1 MARIITKFKYLKP
14 DERNHFGG
22 YAEYI
27 ATREG
32 VEKIDESKR
41 NAPATNK
48 QKQLIKKILSDFP
61 DSKSSLEYE
70 DYLKEK
76 TVGAA
81 SEFITRAL
89 EENADEML
97 HTKTYADYIATRPRA
112 ERFGSHGLFTDDGV
126 AVDLKKVSDE
136 LNAHTGNVW
145 TAIVSLRREDAER
158 LGFEN
163 GSRWRDMLRS
173 QAQTLSENL
182 RIPMSNLRWFAAFH
196 NESHHPH
203 IHLIA
208 YSTNPNEGY
217 LSEKGVMALRSSFAK
232 DIFAQDLLCEYKKQ
246 TEHRD
251 ALKVQSREVLAELI
265 AKINGGTYDNPQVE
279 DLLQALA
286 KRLAVT
292 NGKKQYGYLRKDIKE
307 IINNIVDDLG
317 KDERIAALYDLWY
330 ESKET
335 ALKVYSE
342 SQPERLPLSQNKEFK
357 SVKNIVIAE
366 AMKLNLPTDEI
377 EETDEPTEPDRE
389 PTVEETES
397 PDPPPPPMDEYERTV
412 ADANKGN
419 KWSQYRA
426 AKFMLDRDGD
436 HYDPKKAVEYLTKSA
451 KQGYTVAKYMLGKLY
466 LRGEDVPKQMLHAL
480 HWLESAVKD
489 DNQYAEY
496 LLGKTFLKG
505 VDVERDTDR
514 AESLLRRSSEQGNKY
529 AAYTLGKA
537 YLDGDI
543 LAQNIDEAVRL
554 LNLSAS
560 KGFAPA
566 QFILGRL
573 LYKGEVVP
581 KDIKKSVEWLDRAAA
596 QKNLYAAYLA
606 GKIYLTEDA
615 VKNVQKA
622 IHSFKIAAENGN
634 DYAEYQLGKI
644 YLYGKDIPRDTDKAM
659 HYLHLAAEHGNQY
672 AAQLIHSI
680 RVNGNWTAA
689 LASLRLLGHMA
700 RVIQNGWRMSAEA
713 EKTASTASCAERS
726 KKRNRL
732 TDSNN
737 STGRLHIHFMRNL
750 LFERRNS
757 CQPNTFTLQPGKRKR
772 LGRQTWSHSCKA
784 RANASNAPARNM
796 CGVTAQKRLRS
807 EEICGFINMN
817 ASVATPLTSSV
828 DFITWTFRRPSI
840 FCLAITAA
848 PFRKPSRS
856 SESRQSRSPFRRK
869 MIICGVCMPICL
881 TAEG

>member
-1 MARIITKFKYLKP
+1 MARLITKFKYLKP
-14 DERNHFGG
+14 EDRKNIGG

-32 VEKIDESKR
+32 VEKIDESRKF
-41 NAPATNK
+41 APATNK

-81 SEFITRAL
+81 SEFITRML
-89 EENADEML
+89 EENADEMM
-97 HTKTYADYIATRPRA
+97 HTTTYADYIATRPRA

-126 AVDLKKVSDE
+126 AVDLQKVSHK

-158 LGFEN
+158 LGYDN

-196 NESHHPH
+196 NESYHPH
-203 IHLIA
+203 VHMIV
-208 YSTNPNEGY
+208 YSTDPTEGY

-265 AKINGGTYDNPQVE
+265 TKINSGTYDNPQVE
-279 DLLQALA
+279 DLLQTLA

-307 IINNIVDDLG
+307 IINSIVDELG

-330 ESKET
+330 ESKKT
-335 ALKVYSE
+335 AHRVYSE

-357 SVKNIVIAE
+357 SVKNMVIAE
-366 AMKLNLPTDEI
+366 AMKLNLPTDEV

-389 PTVEETES
+389 PTAEEAES

-412 ADANKGN
+412 ADADKGN

-426 AKFMLDRDGD
+426 AKFMLDRYGD
-436 HYDPKKAVEYLTKSA
+436 HYDPKKAVEYLTRSA

-466 LRGEDVPKQMLHAL
+466 LKGEDVPKQMLHAL

-505 VDVERDTDR
+505 EDIERDTER

-537 YLDGDI
+537 YLNGDI
-543 LAQNIDEAVRL
+543 LTQNIDEAVRL

-560 KGFAPA
+560 RNFAPA
-566 QFILGRL
+566 EFVLGRL
-573 LYKGEVVP
+573 LYKGEVIQ
-581 KDIKKSVEWLDRAAA
+581 KDILAALKYLGRAAA
-596 QKNLYAAYLA
+596 QKNPYAAYLA
-606 GKIYLTEDA
+606 GKIYLTEESVNDI
-615 VKNVQKA
+615 QKA
-622 IHSFKIAAENGN
+622 VRSFELAAENGN
-634 DYAEYQLGKI
+634 DHAEYQLGRI
-644 YLYGKDIPRDTDKAM
+644 YLYGNGVPKDYDTAM
-659 HYLHLAAEHGNQY
+659 YYLHLAADHGNNY
-672 AAQLIHSI
+672 AAQLLHSI
-680 RVNGNWTAA
+680 RVNGNFAAA
-689 LASLRLLGHMA
+689 LASLRLLGHTA
-700 RVIQNGWRMSAEA
+700 RIIQN
-713 EKTASTASCAERS
+713 
-726 KKRNRL
+726 RL
-732 TDSNN
+732 ED
-737 STGRLHIHFMRNL
+737 
-750 LFERRNS
+750 ERR
-757 CQPNTFTLQPGKRKR
+757 
-772 LGRQTWSHSCKA
+772 
-784 RANASNAPARNM
+784 
-796 CGVTAQKRLRS
+796 
-807 EEICGFINMN
+807 
-817 ASVATPLTSSV
+817 
-828 DFITWTFRRPSI
+828 
-840 FCLAITAA
+840 
-848 PFRKPSRS
+848 
-856 SESRQSRSPFRRK
+856 SRQGSIDRKLRRK
-869 MIICGVCMPICL
+869 IEEKKQAHGL
-881 TAEG
+881 KQ

>member
-1 MARIITKFKYLKP
+1 MARLITKFKYLKP

-32 VEKIDESKR
+32 VEKIDKSKR

-76 TVGAA
+76 TVGTA
-81 SEFITRAL
+81 SEFITRML
-89 EENADEML
+89 EENADEMM

-158 LGFEN
+158 LGYDN

-173 QAQTLSENL
+173 QTQALSENL
-182 RIPMSNLRWFAAFH
+182 KIPMSHLRWFAAFH

-217 LSEKGVMALRSSFAK
+217 LSEKGVMSLRSSFAK
-232 DIFAQDLLCEYKKQ
+232 DIFAQDLFCEYKKQ

-307 IINNIVDDLG
+307 IINNIVDELG

-335 ALKVYSE
+335 AHKVYGE

-357 SVKNIVIAE
+357 SVKNLVISE
-366 AMKLNLPTDEI
+366 AMKLNLPADGI
-377 EETDEPTEPDRE
+377 EEPEPIEPDDEPSD
-389 PTVEETES
+389 EEIES
-397 PDPPPPPMDEYERTV
+397 PDVPQEDADPP
-412 ADANKGN
+412 N
-419 KWSQYRA
+419 KWQLYRM
-426 AKFMLDRDGD
+426 AKEHLDRDGD
-436 HYDPKKAVEYLTKSA
+436 SYDPRKAVEYLTQSA

-466 LRGEDVPKQMLHAL
+466 LKGEDVPKQMLHAL
-480 HWLESAVKD
+480 HWLESAVQD

-505 VDVERDTDR
+505 EDIERDTER
-514 AESLLRRSSEQGNKY
+514 AESLLRRSAEQGNKY

-560 KGFAPA
+560 KNFAPA

-573 LYKGEVVP
+573 LYKGEVIP
-581 KDIKKSVEWLDRAAA
+581 KDIRQAVRWLDRAAA
-596 QKNLYAAYLA
+596 QKNPYAAHLA
-606 GKIYLTEDA
+606 GKIYLTEDE
-615 VKNVQKA
+615 VKDIQKA
-622 IHSFKIAAENGN
+622 IRSFIVAAENGN

-659 HYLHLAAEHGNQY
+659 YYLHLAAEHGNQY

-700 RVIQNGWRMSAEA
+700 RVIQN
-713 EKTASTASCAERS
+713 
-726 KKRNRL
+726 RL
-732 TDSNN
+732 ED
-737 STGRLHIHFMRNL
+737 
-750 LFERRNS
+750 ERRGRENS
-757 CQPNTFTLQPGKRKR
+757 IDRK
-772 LGRQTWSHSCKA
+772 L
-784 RANASNAPARNM
+784 
-796 CGVTAQKRLRS
+796 
-807 EEICGFINMN
+807 
-817 ASVATPLTSSV
+817 
-828 DFITWTFRRPSI
+828 
-840 FCLAITAA
+840 
-848 PFRKPSRS
+848 
-856 SESRQSRSPFRRK
+856 RRK
-869 MIICGVCMPICL
+869 IEEKKQAHGL
-881 TAEG
+881 KQ

>member
-1 MARIITKFKYLKP
+1 MARLITKFKYLKP
-14 DERNHFGG
+14 EDRKNVGG

-61 DSKSSLEYE
+61 DSRSSLEYE

-76 TVGAA
+76 TVGAV

-89 EENADEML
+89 EENADEMM

-112 ERFGSHGLFTDDGV
+112 ERIGSHGLFTDDGV
-126 AVDLKKVSDE
+126 AVDLQKVSDE

-158 LGFEN
+158 LGFDN
-163 GSRWRDMLRS
+163 GSRWRNMLRS
-173 QAQTLSENL
+173 QTQTLSDNL

-196 NESHHPH
+196 NEGHHPH

-208 YSTNPNEGY
+208 YSINPNEGY

-251 ALKVQSREVLAELI
+251 ALKVQSHEVLAELI

-292 NGKKQYGYLRKDIKE
+292 NGKKQYGYLRKDIKG
-307 IINNIVDDLG
+307 IIDNIVDELS
-317 KDERIAALYDLWY
+317 KDERIADLYNLWY
-330 ESKET
+330 KSKES
-335 ALKVYSE
+335 ALKVYAEE
-342 SQPERLPLSQNKEFK
+342 SPERVPLSQNKVFK
-357 SVKNIVIAE
+357 FVKNLVINE
-366 AMKLNLPTDEI
+366 AMKLNLPTDDI
-377 EETDEPTEPDRE
+377 EEPEPTEPEYE
-389 PTVEETES
+389 PTSEEIEGEDVPQEDS
-397 PDPPPPPMDEYERTV
+397 APP
-412 ADANKGN
+412 N
-419 KWSQYRA
+419 KWQLYRM
-426 AKFMLDRDGD
+426 AKEHLDRDGD
-436 HYDPKKAVEYLTKSA
+436 CYDPRKAVEYLTKSA

-489 DNQYAEY
+489 DNPYAEY

-505 VDVERDTDR
+505 EDIERDTER

-537 YLDGDI
+537 YLDGDV
-543 LAQNIDEAVRL
+543 LAQSIDEAVRL

-560 KGFAPA
+560 KCFAPA

-573 LYKGEVVP
+573 LYKGEVIP
-581 KDIKKSVEWLDRAAA
+581 KNITKAVEWLDRATA
-596 QKNLYAAYLA
+596 QKNPYAAYLA
-606 GKIYLTEDA
+606 GKIYLTEDE

-622 IHSFKIAAENGN
+622 IRSFKIAAENGN
-634 DYAEYQLGKI
+634 DFAEYQLGKI
-644 YLYGKDIPRDTDKAM
+644 YLYGKDVPRDTDTAM
-659 HYLHLAAEHGNQY
+659 YYLQLAAEHGNQY

-680 RVNGNWTAA
+680 KVNGNWTAA
-689 LASLRLLGHMA
+689 LASLRLLGHIA
-700 RVIQNGWRMSAEA
+700 RIIKN
-713 EKTASTASCAERS
+713 
-726 KKRNRL
+726 
-732 TDSNN
+732 
-737 STGRLHIHFMRNL
+737 HI
-750 LFERRNS
+750 ED
-757 CQPNTFTLQPGKRKR
+757 KRKGGGTDR
-772 LGRQTWSHSCKA
+772 KLLRKIEDKKQ
-784 RANASNAPARNM
+784 
-796 CGVTAQKRLRS
+796 AQGLK
-807 EEICGFINMN
+807 
-817 ASVATPLTSSV
+817 
-828 DFITWTFRRPSI
+828 
-840 FCLAITAA
+840 
-848 PFRKPSRS
+848 
-856 SESRQSRSPFRRK
+856 Q
-869 MIICGVCMPICL
+869 
-881 TAEG
+881 

>member
-1 MARIITKFKYLKP
+1 MARLITKFKYLKP

-41 NAPATNK
+41 NTPATNK

-81 SEFITRAL
+81 SEFITRML
-89 EENADEML
+89 EENADEMM

-158 LGFEN
+158 LGFDN

-208 YSTNPNEGY
+208 YSTDPNEGY

-307 IINNIVDDLG
+307 IINSIVDELG

-357 SVKNIVIAE
+357 FVKNLVINE
-366 AMKLNLPTDEI
+366 AMKLNLPTDDI
-377 EETDEPTEPDRE
+377 EEPEPTEPEYE
-389 PTVEETES
+389 PTSEEIEGEDVPQEDS
-397 PDPPPPPMDEYERTV
+397 APP
-412 ADANKGN
+412 N
-419 KWSQYRA
+419 KWQLYRM
-426 AKFMLDRDGD
+426 AKEHLDRDGD
-436 HYDPKKAVEYLTKSA
+436 CYDPRKAVEYLTKSA

-480 HWLESAVKD
+480 HWLESAVQD

-496 LLGKTFLKG
+496 LLGKTFLNG
-505 VDVERDTDR
+505 EDMERDTER
-514 AESLLRRSSEQGNKY
+514 AESLLRRSAEQGNKY

-543 LAQNIDEAVRL
+543 LAQSIDEAVRL

-573 LYKGEVVP
+573 LYKGEVTP
-581 KDIKKSVEWLDRAAA
+581 KDIRQAVRWLDRAAG
-596 QKNLYAAYLA
+596 QKNPYAAYLA

-615 VKNVQKA
+615 VKDIQKA
-622 IHSFKIAAENGN
+622 IRSFKIAAENGN
-634 DYAEYQLGKI
+634 NYAEYQLGKI
-644 YLYGKDIPRDTDKAM
+644 YLYGKDVPRDTDTAM
-659 HYLHLAAEHGNQY
+659 YYLQLAAEHGNQY
-672 AAQLIHSI
+672 AAQFIHSI
-680 RVNGNWTAA
+680 KVNGNWTAA
-689 LASLRLLGHMA
+689 LASLRLLGHIA
-700 RVIQNGWRMSAEA
+700 RIIKSRIE
-713 EKTASTASCAERS
+713 
-726 KKRNRL
+726 
-732 TDSNN
+732 D
-737 STGRLHIHFMRNL
+737 
-750 LFERRNS
+750 
-757 CQPNTFTLQPGKRKR
+757 KRKGSGTDR
-772 LGRQTWSHSCKA
+772 KLLRKIEEKKQ
-784 RANASNAPARNM
+784 
-796 CGVTAQKRLRS
+796 AQGLK
-807 EEICGFINMN
+807 
-817 ASVATPLTSSV
+817 
-828 DFITWTFRRPSI
+828 
-840 FCLAITAA
+840 
-848 PFRKPSRS
+848 
-856 SESRQSRSPFRRK
+856 Q
-869 MIICGVCMPICL
+869 
-881 TAEG
+881 

>member
-1 MARIITKFKYLKP
+1 MARLITKFKYLRP

-70 DYLKEK
+70 DYLKDK
-76 TVGAA
+76 TIGAA
-81 SEFITRAL
+81 SEFITRMF
-89 EENADEML
+89 EENADEMM

-158 LGFEN
+158 LGFDN

-208 YSTNPNEGY
+208 YSINPNEGY

-279 DLLQALA
+279 DMLQALA

-307 IINNIVDDLG
+307 IINSIVDELG

-357 SVKNIVIAE
+357 FVKNLVINE
-366 AMKLNLPTDEI
+366 AMKLNLPTDDI
-377 EETDEPTEPDRE
+377 EEPEPTEPEYE
-389 PTVEETES
+389 PTSEEIEGEDVPQEDS
-397 PDPPPPPMDEYERTV
+397 APP
-412 ADANKGN
+412 N
-419 KWSQYRA
+419 KWQLYRM
-426 AKFMLDRDGD
+426 AKEHLDRDGD
-436 HYDPKKAVEYLTKSA
+436 CYDPRKAVEYLTKSA

-480 HWLESAVKD
+480 HWLESAVQD

-496 LLGKTFLKG
+496 LLGKTFLNG
-505 VDVERDTDR
+505 EDMERDTER
-514 AESLLRRSSEQGNKY
+514 AESLLRRSAEQGNKY

-543 LAQNIDEAVRL
+543 LAQSIDEAVRL

-573 LYKGEVVP
+573 LYKGEVTP
-581 KDIKKSVEWLDRAAA
+581 KDIRQAVRWLDRAAG
-596 QKNLYAAYLA
+596 QKNPYAAYLA

-615 VKNVQKA
+615 VKDIQKA
-622 IHSFKIAAENGN
+622 IRSFKIAAENGN
-634 DYAEYQLGKI
+634 NYAEYQLGKI
-644 YLYGKDIPRDTDKAM
+644 YLYGKDVPRDTDTAM
-659 HYLHLAAEHGNQY
+659 YYLQLAAEHGNQY
-672 AAQLIHSI
+672 AAQFIHSI
-680 RVNGNWTAA
+680 KVNGNWTAA
-689 LASLRLLGHMA
+689 LASLRLLGHIA
-700 RVIQNGWRMSAEA
+700 RIIKSRIE
-713 EKTASTASCAERS
+713 
-726 KKRNRL
+726 
-732 TDSNN
+732 D
-737 STGRLHIHFMRNL
+737 
-750 LFERRNS
+750 
-757 CQPNTFTLQPGKRKR
+757 KRKGSGTDR
-772 LGRQTWSHSCKA
+772 KLLRKIEEKKQ
-784 RANASNAPARNM
+784 
-796 CGVTAQKRLRS
+796 AQGLK
-807 EEICGFINMN
+807 
-817 ASVATPLTSSV
+817 
-828 DFITWTFRRPSI
+828 
-840 FCLAITAA
+840 
-848 PFRKPSRS
+848 
-856 SESRQSRSPFRRK
+856 Q
-869 MIICGVCMPICL
+869 
-881 TAEG
+881 

>member
-1 MARIITKFKYLKP
+1 MVRLITKFKYLKP
-14 DERNHFGG
+14 EDRKNVGG

-32 VEKIDESKR
+32 IEKIDESKR
-41 NAPATNK
+41 NAPATEK
-48 QKQLIKKILSDFP
+48 QRRLIQKILSDFP
-61 DSKSSLEYE
+61 DSRSSLEYV

-81 SEFITRAL
+81 SEFITRML
-89 EENADEML
+89 EENADEMI

-112 ERFGSHGLFTDDGV
+112 ERVGSHGLLTDDGV
-126 AVDLKKVSDE
+126 AVDLQKVADE
-136 LNAHTGNVW
+136 LNTHTGNVW

-158 LGFEN
+158 LGYDN

-173 QAQTLSENL
+173 QTQTLSENL

-208 YSTNPNEGY
+208 YSTDPNEGY

-251 ALKVQSREVLAELI
+251 ALKAQSREVLAELI
-265 AKINGGTYDNPQVE
+265 AKINGGTYDNPTVE
-279 DLLQALA
+279 NLLQALA

-335 ALKVYSE
+335 ALTVYSE

-357 SVKNIVIAE
+357 SVKNMVIAE
-366 AMKLNLPTDEI
+366 AMKLNLPTDDI
-377 EETDEPTEPDRE
+377 EEPEPTEPE
-389 PTVEETES
+389 YELTAEETES
-397 PDPPPPPMDEYERTV
+397 PDPPPPPIDEYERTV
-412 ADANKGN
+412 ADADKGN

-426 AKFMLDRDGD
+426 AKFMLNRDGD
-436 HYDPKKAVEYLTKSA
+436 RYDPKKAVEYLTRSA

-480 HWLESAVKD
+480 HWLESAVQD

-505 VDVERDTDR
+505 EDIERDTER
-514 AESLLRRSSEQGNKY
+514 AESLLRRSAEQGNKY
-529 AAYTLGKA
+529 AAYSLGKA

-543 LAQNIDEAVRL
+543 LAQNINEAMRL

-560 KGFAPA
+560 KDFAPT

-573 LYKGEVVP
+573 LYKGEVIP
-581 KDIKKSVEWLDRAAA
+581 KDIKKAIEWLDRAAG
-596 QKNLYAAYLA
+596 QKNPYAAYLA

-615 VKNVQKA
+615 VKDIQKA
-622 IHSFKIAAENGN
+622 IRSFKIAAENGN

-659 HYLHLAAEHGNQY
+659 YYIHLAAEHGNQY

-689 LASLRLLGHMA
+689 IASLRLFGHIA
-700 RVIQNGWRMSAEA
+700 RII
-713 EKTASTASCAERS
+713 K
-726 KKRNRL
+726 NRIE
-732 TDSNN
+732 D
-737 STGRLHIHFMRNL
+737 
-750 LFERRNS
+750 
-757 CQPNTFTLQPGKRKR
+757 KRKGGGTDR
-772 LGRQTWSHSCKA
+772 KSLRKIEEKKQAQGLRQ
-784 RANASNAPARNM
+784 
-796 CGVTAQKRLRS
+796 G
-807 EEICGFINMN
+807 
-817 ASVATPLTSSV
+817 
-828 DFITWTFRRPSI
+828 
-840 FCLAITAA
+840 
-848 PFRKPSRS
+848 
-856 SESRQSRSPFRRK
+856 
-869 MIICGVCMPICL
+869 
-881 TAEG
+881 

>member
-1 MARIITKFKYLKP
+1 MARLITKFKYLKP

-48 QKQLIKKILSDFP
+48 QKQLIKKILTDFP

-70 DYLKEK
+70 DYLKDK
-76 TVGAA
+76 TIGAA

-89 EENADEML
+89 EENADEMM

-158 LGFEN
+158 LGYDN

-173 QAQTLSENL
+173 QAQMLCENL
-182 RIPMSNLRWFAAFH
+182 RIPKSNLRWFAAFH

-208 YSTNPNEGY
+208 YSINPNEGY
-217 LSEKGVMALRSSFAK
+217 LSEKGVTALRSSFAK

-307 IINNIVDDLG
+307 IINSIVDELG

-335 ALKVYSE
+335 ALKVYTE
-342 SQPERLPLSQNKEFK
+342 SRPERLPLSQNKEFK
-357 SVKNIVIAE
+357 SVKNLVINE
-366 AMKLNLPTDEI
+366 AMKLGLPTDEI
-377 EETDEPTEPDRE
+377 EEPEPTEPEYE
-389 PTVEETES
+389 PTSEEIEGEDVPQEDS
-397 PDPPPPPMDEYERTV
+397 APP
-412 ADANKGN
+412 N
-419 KWSQYRA
+419 KWQLYRMA
-426 AKFMLDRDGD
+426 REHLDRDGD
-436 HYDPKKAVEYLTKSA
+436 CYDPRKAVEYLTKSA

-489 DNQYAEY
+489 DNPYAEY
-496 LLGKTFLKG
+496 LLGKTFFKG
-505 VDVERDTDR
+505 EDIERDTER
-514 AESLLRRSSEQGNKY
+514 AESLLRRSAEQGNKY

-543 LAQNIDEAVRL
+543 LAQNIDEAERL

-573 LYKGEVVP
+573 LYKGEVTP
-581 KDIKKSVEWLDRAAA
+581 KDIRQAVRWLDRAAG
-596 QKNLYAAYLA
+596 QKNPYAAYLA

-615 VKNVQKA
+615 VKDIQKA
-622 IHSFKIAAENGN
+622 IRSFKIAAENGN
-634 DYAEYQLGKI
+634 NYAEYQLGKI
-644 YLYGKDIPRDTDKAM
+644 YLYGKDAPRDTDTAM
-659 HYLHLAAEHGNQY
+659 YYLQLAAEHGNQY
-672 AAQLIHSI
+672 AAQFIHSI
-680 RVNGNWTAA
+680 KVNGNWTAA
-689 LASLRLLGHMA
+689 LASLRLLGHIA
-700 RVIQNGWRMSAEA
+700 RIIKSRIE
-713 EKTASTASCAERS
+713 
-726 KKRNRL
+726 
-732 TDSNN
+732 D
-737 STGRLHIHFMRNL
+737 
-750 LFERRNS
+750 
-757 CQPNTFTLQPGKRKR
+757 KRKGSGTDR
-772 LGRQTWSHSCKA
+772 KLLRKIEEKKQAQGLRQ
-784 RANASNAPARNM
+784 
-796 CGVTAQKRLRS
+796 G
-807 EEICGFINMN
+807 
-817 ASVATPLTSSV
+817 
-828 DFITWTFRRPSI
+828 
-840 FCLAITAA
+840 
-848 PFRKPSRS
+848 
-856 SESRQSRSPFRRK
+856 
-869 MIICGVCMPICL
+869 
-881 TAEG
+881 

>member
-1 MARIITKFKYLKP
+1 MARLITKFKYLKP
-14 DERNHFGG
+14 EDRKNVGG

-32 VEKIDESKR
+32 IEKIDESKR
-41 NAPATNK
+41 NAPATEK
-48 QKQLIKKILSDFP
+48 QRRLIQKILSDFP
-61 DSKSSLEYE
+61 DSRSSLEYV

-81 SEFITRAL
+81 SGFITRML
-89 EENADEML
+89 EENADEMI

-126 AVDLKKVSDE
+126 AVDLQKVSDE
-136 LNAHTGNVW
+136 LNTHTGNVW

-158 LGFEN
+158 LGYDN

-173 QAQTLSENL
+173 QTQTLSENL

-208 YSTNPNEGY
+208 YSTDPNEGY

-251 ALKVQSREVLAELI
+251 ALKAQSREVLAELI
-265 AKINGGTYDNPQVE
+265 AKINGGTYDNPTVE
-279 DLLQALA
+279 NLLQALA

-335 ALKVYSE
+335 ALTVYSE

-357 SVKNIVIAE
+357 SVKNMVIAE
-366 AMKLNLPTDEI
+366 AMKLNLPTDDI
-377 EETDEPTEPDRE
+377 EEPEPTEPE
-389 PTVEETES
+389 YELTAEETES
-397 PDPPPPPMDEYERTV
+397 PDPPPPPIDEYERTV
-412 ADANKGN
+412 ADADKGN

-426 AKFMLDRDGD
+426 AKFMLNRDGD
-436 HYDPKKAVEYLTKSA
+436 RYDPKKAVEYLTRSA

-480 HWLESAVKD
+480 HWLESAVQD

-505 VDVERDTDR
+505 EDIERDTER
-514 AESLLRRSSEQGNKY
+514 AESLLRRSAEQGNKY
-529 AAYTLGKA
+529 AAYSLGKA

-543 LAQNIDEAVRL
+543 LAQNINEAMRL

-560 KGFAPA
+560 KDFAPT

-573 LYKGEVVP
+573 LYKGEVIP
-581 KDIKKSVEWLDRAAA
+581 KDIKKAIEWLDRAAG
-596 QKNLYAAYLA
+596 QKNPYAAYLA

-615 VKNVQKA
+615 VKDIQKA
-622 IHSFKIAAENGN
+622 IRIFKIAAENGN

-659 HYLHLAAEHGNQY
+659 YYIHLAAEHGNQY

-689 LASLRLLGHMA
+689 IASLRLFGHIA
-700 RVIQNGWRMSAEA
+700 RII
-713 EKTASTASCAERS
+713 K
-726 KKRNRL
+726 NRIE
-732 TDSNN
+732 D
-737 STGRLHIHFMRNL
+737 
-750 LFERRNS
+750 
-757 CQPNTFTLQPGKRKR
+757 KRKGGGTDR
-772 LGRQTWSHSCKA
+772 KSLRKIEEKKQAQGLRQ
-784 RANASNAPARNM
+784 
-796 CGVTAQKRLRS
+796 G
-807 EEICGFINMN
+807 
-817 ASVATPLTSSV
+817 
-828 DFITWTFRRPSI
+828 
-840 FCLAITAA
+840 
-848 PFRKPSRS
+848 
-856 SESRQSRSPFRRK
+856 
-869 MIICGVCMPICL
+869 
-881 TAEG
+881 

>member
-1 MARIITKFKYLKP
+1 MARLITKFKYLKP

-70 DYLKEK
+70 DYLKDK
-76 TVGAA
+76 TIGAA
-81 SEFITRAL
+81 SEFITRML
-89 EENADEML
+89 EENAGEMM
-97 HTKTYADYIATRPRA
+97 HTTTYADYIATRPRA

-158 LGFEN
+158 LGFDN

-208 YSTNPNEGY
+208 YSINPNEGY

-279 DLLQALA
+279 DMLQALA

-307 IINNIVDDLG
+307 IINSIVDELG

-357 SVKNIVIAE
+357 FVKNLVINE
-366 AMKLNLPTDEI
+366 AMKLNLPTDDI
-377 EETDEPTEPDRE
+377 EEPEPTEPEYE
-389 PTVEETES
+389 PTSEEIEGEDVPQEDS
-397 PDPPPPPMDEYERTV
+397 APP
-412 ADANKGN
+412 N
-419 KWSQYRA
+419 KWQLYRM
-426 AKFMLDRDGD
+426 AKEHLDRDGD
-436 HYDPKKAVEYLTKSA
+436 CYDPRKAVEYLTKSA

-480 HWLESAVKD
+480 HWLESAVQD

-496 LLGKTFLKG
+496 LLGKTFLNG
-505 VDVERDTDR
+505 EDMERDTER
-514 AESLLRRSSEQGNKY
+514 AESLLRRSAEQGNKY

-543 LAQNIDEAVRL
+543 LAQSIDEAVRL

-573 LYKGEVVP
+573 LYKGEVTP
-581 KDIKKSVEWLDRAAA
+581 KDIRQAVRWLDRAAG
-596 QKNLYAAYLA
+596 QKNPYAAYLA

-615 VKNVQKA
+615 VKDIQKA
-622 IHSFKIAAENGN
+622 IRSFKIAAENGN
-634 DYAEYQLGKI
+634 NYAEYQLGKI
-644 YLYGKDIPRDTDKAM
+644 YLYGKDVPRDTDTAM
-659 HYLHLAAEHGNQY
+659 YYLQLAAEHGNQY
-672 AAQLIHSI
+672 AAQFIHSI
-680 RVNGNWTAA
+680 KVNGNWTAA
-689 LASLRLLGHMA
+689 LASLRLLGHIA
-700 RVIQNGWRMSAEA
+700 RIIKSRIE
-713 EKTASTASCAERS
+713 
-726 KKRNRL
+726 
-732 TDSNN
+732 D
-737 STGRLHIHFMRNL
+737 
-750 LFERRNS
+750 
-757 CQPNTFTLQPGKRKR
+757 KRKGSGTDR
-772 LGRQTWSHSCKA
+772 KLLRKIEEKKQ
-784 RANASNAPARNM
+784 
-796 CGVTAQKRLRS
+796 AQGLK
-807 EEICGFINMN
+807 
-817 ASVATPLTSSV
+817 
-828 DFITWTFRRPSI
+828 
-840 FCLAITAA
+840 
-848 PFRKPSRS
+848 
-856 SESRQSRSPFRRK
+856 Q
-869 MIICGVCMPICL
+869 
-881 TAEG
+881 

>member
-1 MARIITKFKYLKP
+1 MARLITKFKYLKP
-14 DERNHFGG
+14 DERNRFGG

-70 DYLKEK
+70 DYLKDK

-81 SEFITRAL
+81 SEFITRVL
-89 EENADEML
+89 EENADEMI

-158 LGFEN
+158 LGYDN

-307 IINNIVDDLG
+307 IINSIVDELG
-317 KDERIAALYDLWY
+317 KDERIATLYNLWY

-335 ALKVYSE
+335 ALRKPKAPIRRLRLWTNMKE
-342 SQPERLPLSQNKEFK
+342 RSQTLIRATNGRSTVRQNSCSTVTATTMIRKRLS
-357 SVKNIVIAE
+357 NI
-366 AMKLNLPTDEI
+366 
-377 EETDEPTEPDRE
+377 
-389 PTVEETES
+389 S
-397 PDPPPPPMDEYERTV
+397 PDPPSR
-412 ADANKGN
+412 
-419 KWSQYRA
+419 
-426 AKFMLDRDGD
+426 
-436 HYDPKKAVEYLTKSA
+436 
-451 KQGYTVAKYMLGKLY
+451 
-466 LRGEDVPKQMLHAL
+466 
-480 HWLESAVKD
+480 
-489 DNQYAEY
+489 
-496 LLGKTFLKG
+496 
-505 VDVERDTDR
+505 
-514 AESLLRRSSEQGNKY
+514 
-529 AAYTLGKA
+529 
-537 YLDGDI
+537 
-543 LAQNIDEAVRL
+543 
-554 LNLSAS
+554 
-560 KGFAPA
+560 
-566 QFILGRL
+566 
-573 LYKGEVVP
+573 
-581 KDIKKSVEWLDRAAA
+581 
-596 QKNLYAAYLA
+596 
-606 GKIYLTEDA
+606 
-615 VKNVQKA
+615 
-622 IHSFKIAAENGN
+622 
-634 DYAEYQLGKI
+634 
-644 YLYGKDIPRDTDKAM
+644 
-659 HYLHLAAEHGNQY
+659 
-672 AAQLIHSI
+672 
-680 RVNGNWTAA
+680 
-689 LASLRLLGHMA
+689 
-700 RVIQNGWRMSAEA
+700 
-713 EKTASTASCAERS
+713 
-726 KKRNRL
+726 
-732 TDSNN
+732 
-737 STGRLHIHFMRNL
+737 
-750 LFERRNS
+750 
-757 CQPNTFTLQPGKRKR
+757 
-772 LGRQTWSHSCKA
+772 
-784 RANASNAPARNM
+784 
-796 CGVTAQKRLRS
+796 
-807 EEICGFINMN
+807 
-817 ASVATPLTSSV
+817 ATPLQNICSENCICVARMCRNKCSTLCIGLKAPSKT
-828 DFITWTFRRPSI
+828 ITNTPNTCS
-840 FCLAITAA
+840 A
-848 PFRKPSRS
+848 KPS
-856 SESRQSRSPFRRK
+856 SRAR
-869 MIICGVCMPICL
+869 
-881 TAEG
+881 T

>member
-1 MARIITKFKYLKP
+1 MARLITKFKYLKP
-14 DERNHFGG
+14 EDRKNVGG

-32 VEKIDESKR
+32 VEKIDESRKF
-41 NAPATNK
+41 APATDK
-48 QKQLIKKILSDFP
+48 QRKLIQKILADFP
-61 DSKSSLEYE
+61 DSRSSLEYE
-70 DYLKEK
+70 DYLKDK
-76 TVGAA
+76 TVGTA

-89 EENADEML
+89 EENADEMI

-112 ERFGSHGLFTDDGV
+112 ERIGSHGLFTDDGV
-126 AVDLKKVSDE
+126 TVDLQKVSDE

-158 LGFEN
+158 LGYDN

-173 QAQTLSENL
+173 QTQTLSENL
-182 RIPMSNLRWFAAFH
+182 KIPMSNLRWFAAFH
-196 NESHHPH
+196 NEGYHPH
-203 IHLIA
+203 VHMIV
-208 YSTNPNEGY
+208 YSTDPTEGY
-217 LSEKGVMALRSSFAK
+217 LSEKGLMNLRSSFAK

-246 TEHRD
+246 TERRD

-265 AKINGGTYDNPQVE
+265 AKINGGIYDNPQVE
-279 DLLQALA
+279 NLLQTLA

-292 NGKKQYGYLRKDIKE
+292 NGKKQYGYLRKNIKE
-307 IINNIVDDLG
+307 IINNIVDELG

-335 ALKVYSE
+335 ALKVYTE
-342 SQPERLPLSQNKEFK
+342 SRPERIPLSQNKEFK
-357 SVKNIVIAE
+357 SVKNMVIAE
-366 AMKLNLPTDEI
+366 AIKLNLPTDEV
-377 EETDEPTEPDRE
+377 EETDEPTEPDCE
-389 PTVEETES
+389 PTTEEAES
-397 PDPPPPPMDEYERTV
+397 TDPPPPMDEYKRTV
-412 ADANKGN
+412 ADKGN

-505 VDVERDTDR
+505 EDTKRDTER
-514 AESLLRRSSEQGNKY
+514 AESLLRRSAEQENKY

-543 LAQNIDEAVRL
+543 LAQNIDEAMRL

-560 KGFAPA
+560 KDFAPA

-573 LYKGEVVP
+573 LYKGEVIP
-581 KDIKKSVEWLDRAAA
+581 KDIRQAVRWLDRAAA
-596 QKNLYAAYLA
+596 QKNPYAAYLA
-606 GKIYLTEDA
+606 GKIYLTEDE
-615 VKNVQKA
+615 VKDIQKA
-622 IHSFKIAAENGN
+622 IRSFISAAENGN

-680 RVNGNWTAA
+680 HVNGNWTAA
-689 LASLRLLGHMA
+689 LASLRLLGHIA
-700 RVIQNGWRMSAEA
+700 RII
-713 EKTASTASCAERS
+713 K
-726 KKRNRL
+726 NRIE
-732 TDSNN
+732 D
-737 STGRLHIHFMRNL
+737 
-750 LFERRNS
+750 
-757 CQPNTFTLQPGKRKR
+757 KRKGGGTDR
-772 LGRQTWSHSCKA
+772 KLLRKIEEKKQ
-784 RANASNAPARNM
+784 
-796 CGVTAQKRLRS
+796 AQGLK
-807 EEICGFINMN
+807 
-817 ASVATPLTSSV
+817 
-828 DFITWTFRRPSI
+828 
-840 FCLAITAA
+840 
-848 PFRKPSRS
+848 
-856 SESRQSRSPFRRK
+856 Q
-869 MIICGVCMPICL
+869 
-881 TAEG
+881 

>member
-1 MARIITKFKYLKP
+1 MARLITKFKYLKP

-89 EENADEML
+89 EENADEMM

-126 AVDLKKVSDE
+126 AVDLQKVSDE
-136 LNAHTGNVW
+136 LNAHTGSVW

-158 LGFEN
+158 LGYDN

-173 QAQTLSENL
+173 QTQTLSENL

-208 YSTNPNEGY
+208 YSINPNEGY

-251 ALKVQSREVLAELI
+251 ALKVQSHEVLAELI

-307 IINNIVDDLG
+307 IINSIVDELG

-335 ALKVYSE
+335 AHRVYSE
-342 SQPERLPLSQNKEFK
+342 GQPERLPLSQNKEFK
-357 SVKNIVIAE
+357 SVKNMVIAE
-366 AMKLNLPTDEI
+366 AMKLNLPTDDI
-377 EETDEPTEPDRE
+377 EEPEPTEPEYE
-389 PTVEETES
+389 PTSEEIEGEDVPQEDS
-397 PDPPPPPMDEYERTV
+397 APP
-412 ADANKGN
+412 N
-419 KWSQYRA
+419 KWQLYRM
-426 AKFMLDRDGD
+426 AKEHLDRDGD
-436 HYDPKKAVEYLTKSA
+436 CYDPRKAVEYLTKSA

-505 VDVERDTDR
+505 EDIERDTER
-514 AESLLRRSSEQGNKY
+514 AESLLSRSAEQGNKY

-543 LAQNIDEAVRL
+543 LTQNIDEALRL

-573 LYKGEVVP
+573 LYKDEVIP
-581 KDIKKSVEWLDRAAA
+581 KNITKAVEWLDRAAA
-596 QKNLYAAYLA
+596 QKNPYAAYLA
-606 GKIYLTEDA
+606 GKIYLTEDE
-615 VKNVQKA
+615 VKDIQKA
-622 IHSFKIAAENGN
+622 IRSFKTAAENGN

-659 HYLHLAAEHGNQY
+659 YYLHLAAEHGNQY

-689 LASLRLLGHMA
+689 IASLRLFGHIA
-700 RVIQNGWRMSAEA
+700 RII
-713 EKTASTASCAERS
+713 K
-726 KKRNRL
+726 NRIE
-732 TDSNN
+732 D
-737 STGRLHIHFMRNL
+737 
-750 LFERRNS
+750 
-757 CQPNTFTLQPGKRKR
+757 KRKGGGTDR
-772 LGRQTWSHSCKA
+772 KLLRKIEEKKQ
-784 RANASNAPARNM
+784 
-796 CGVTAQKRLRS
+796 AQGLK
-807 EEICGFINMN
+807 
-817 ASVATPLTSSV
+817 
-828 DFITWTFRRPSI
+828 
-840 FCLAITAA
+840 
-848 PFRKPSRS
+848 
-856 SESRQSRSPFRRK
+856 Q
-869 MIICGVCMPICL
+869 
-881 TAEG
+881 

>member
-1 MARIITKFKYLKP
+1 MARLITKFKYLKP
-14 DERNHFGG
+14 EDRKNVGG

-70 DYLKEK
+70 DYLKEE

-89 EENADEML
+89 EENADEMM
-97 HTKTYADYIATRPRA
+97 HAKTYADYIATRPRA
-112 ERFGSHGLFTDDGV
+112 ERIGSHGLFTDDGV
-126 AVDLKKVSDE
+126 AVDLQKVSDE

-158 LGFEN
+158 LGYDN

-173 QAQTLSENL
+173 QTQTLSENL
-182 RIPMSNLRWFAAFH
+182 KIPMSNLRWFAAFH
-196 NESHHPH
+196 NESYHPH
-203 IHLIA
+203 VHMIV
-208 YSTNPNEGY
+208 YSTDPTEGY
-217 LSEKGVMALRSSFAK
+217 LSEKGLMALRSSFAK

-251 ALKVQSREVLAELI
+251 ALKGQSREVLAELI
-265 AKINGGTYDNPQVE
+265 AKINGGIYDDPQE
-279 DLLQALA
+279 ENLLQALA

-307 IINNIVDDLG
+307 IINNIVDELG

-335 ALKVYSE
+335 ALKVYTE
-342 SQPERLPLSQNKEFK
+342 SRPERLPLSQNKEFK
-357 SVKNIVIAE
+357 SVKNMVIAE

-377 EETDEPTEPDRE
+377 EETDEPTEPDCE

-397 PDPPPPPMDEYERTV
+397 PDPPPPMDEYERTV
-412 ADANKGN
+412 ADADKGN

-426 AKFMLDRDGD
+426 AKFMLNRDGD

-466 LRGEDVPKQMLHAL
+466 LRGEDVPKQMLHAV
-480 HWLESAVKD
+480 HWLESAVQD

-496 LLGKTFLKG
+496 LLGKVLLKG
-505 VDVERDTDR
+505 DDVEQDTER
-514 AESLLRRSSEQGNKY
+514 AESLLRRSAEQENKY

-543 LAQNIDEAVRL
+543 LTQNIDEAVRL

-560 KGFAPA
+560 KDFAPA

-573 LYKGEVVP
+573 LYKGEVMP
-581 KDIKKSVEWLDRAAA
+581 KDIRQAVRWLDRAAA
-596 QKNLYAAYLA
+596 QNDPYAAYLT

-615 VKNVQKA
+615 VKNIQKA
-622 IHSFKIAAENGN
+622 ICSFKI
-634 DYAEYQLGKI
+634 
-644 YLYGKDIPRDTDKAM
+644 
-659 HYLHLAAEHGNQY
+659 AAEHGNQY

-680 RVNGNWTAA
+680 HVNGNRTAA
-689 LASLRLLGHMA
+689 LASLRLFGHIA
-700 RVIQNGWRMSAEA
+700 RII
-713 EKTASTASCAERS
+713 K
-726 KKRNRL
+726 NRIE
-732 TDSNN
+732 D
-737 STGRLHIHFMRNL
+737 
-750 LFERRNS
+750 
-757 CQPNTFTLQPGKRKR
+757 KRKGGGTDR
-772 LGRQTWSHSCKA
+772 KLLRKIEEKKQ
-784 RANASNAPARNM
+784 
-796 CGVTAQKRLRS
+796 AQGLK
-807 EEICGFINMN
+807 
-817 ASVATPLTSSV
+817 
-828 DFITWTFRRPSI
+828 
-840 FCLAITAA
+840 
-848 PFRKPSRS
+848 
-856 SESRQSRSPFRRK
+856 Q
-869 MIICGVCMPICL
+869 
-881 TAEG
+881 

>member
-1 MARIITKFKYLKP
+1 MARLITKFKYLKP
-14 DERNHFGG
+14 EDRKNVGG

-32 VEKIDESKR
+32 IEKIDESKR
-41 NAPATNK
+41 NAPATEK
-48 QKQLIKKILSDFP
+48 QRRLIQKILSDFP
-61 DSKSSLEYE
+61 DSRSSLEYV

-81 SEFITRAL
+81 SEFITRML
-89 EENADEML
+89 EENADEMI

-126 AVDLKKVSDE
+126 AVDLQKVSDE
-136 LNAHTGNVW
+136 LNTHTGNVW

-158 LGFEN
+158 LGYDN

-173 QAQTLSENL
+173 QTQTLSENL

-208 YSTNPNEGY
+208 YSTDPNEGY

-251 ALKVQSREVLAELI
+251 ALKAQSREVLAELI
-265 AKINGGTYDNPQVE
+265 AKINGGTYDNPTVE
-279 DLLQALA
+279 NLLQALA

-335 ALKVYSE
+335 ALTVYSE

-357 SVKNIVIAE
+357 SVKNMVIAE
-366 AMKLNLPTDEI
+366 AMKLNLPTDDI
-377 EETDEPTEPDRE
+377 EEPEPTEPE
-389 PTVEETES
+389 YELTAEETES
-397 PDPPPPPMDEYERTV
+397 PDPPPPPIDEYERTV
-412 ADANKGN
+412 ADADKGN

-426 AKFMLDRDGD
+426 AKFMLNRDGD
-436 HYDPKKAVEYLTKSA
+436 RYDPKKAVEYLTRSA

-480 HWLESAVKD
+480 HWLESAVQD

-505 VDVERDTDR
+505 EDIERDTER
-514 AESLLRRSSEQGNKY
+514 AESLLRRSAEQGNKY
-529 AAYTLGKA
+529 AAYSLGKA

-543 LAQNIDEAVRL
+543 LAQNINEAMRL

-560 KGFAPA
+560 KDFAPT

-573 LYKGEVVP
+573 LYKGEVIP
-581 KDIKKSVEWLDRAAA
+581 KDIKKAIEWLDRAAG
-596 QKNLYAAYLA
+596 QKNPYAAYLA

-615 VKNVQKA
+615 VKDIQKA
-622 IHSFKIAAENGN
+622 IRSFKIAAENGN

-659 HYLHLAAEHGNQY
+659 YYIHLAAEHGNQY

-689 LASLRLLGHMA
+689 IASLRLFGHIA
-700 RVIQNGWRMSAEA
+700 RII
-713 EKTASTASCAERS
+713 K
-726 KKRNRL
+726 NRIE
-732 TDSNN
+732 D
-737 STGRLHIHFMRNL
+737 
-750 LFERRNS
+750 
-757 CQPNTFTLQPGKRKR
+757 KRKGGGTDR
-772 LGRQTWSHSCKA
+772 KLLRKIEEKKQ
-784 RANASNAPARNM
+784 
-796 CGVTAQKRLRS
+796 AQGLK
-807 EEICGFINMN
+807 
-817 ASVATPLTSSV
+817 
-828 DFITWTFRRPSI
+828 
-840 FCLAITAA
+840 
-848 PFRKPSRS
+848 
-856 SESRQSRSPFRRK
+856 Q
-869 MIICGVCMPICL
+869 
-881 TAEG
+881 